1 MRDPGSDI
9 GRYLGGLDGLR
20 GVACLTVLAAHCVG
34 HFAPTVTPNGVPQIL
49 AQGMT
54 IFFVL
59 SGMLIYLPF
68 VRAMSA
74 GTTVPTGRYA
84 RRRLMR
90 IFPAYVAIF
99 LVCDL
104 VLGAV
109 YVRNAV
115 ESATPLR
122 DVGTGRMLAPGDLA
136 LHLSLLQTFV
146 PEQMQTGIPPAWS
159 LTTELTFYAVLPP
172 LAWLAVTCAGRRNRA
187 ALIPPLVLFVVG
199 IVGRLLVTHR
209 FAASGLSVVEAEFGP
224 NGVAVLARSLA
235 VFADTFAVGMV
246 VAVLFAGTETGRWP
260 RWSARRAGAVGW
272 VLLAAGATGGLLL
285 LNVQHWFVGSL
296 TGIAAAGL
304 LLLVADPTARGSA
317 TWVSRLAGLAPLR
330 HVGECSYSVYLW
342 HVPVIVLVARA
353 GWFHS
358 DSLATL
364 TGATALVALL
374 SIALASV
381 TFRWIERP
389 AMEWASTYPVRARPG
404 ATAHGSRPA

>member
-34 HFAPTVTPNGVPQIL
+34 HFAPTVTPNGVAQIL

-68 VRAMSA
+68 VRAMA
-74 GTTVPTGRYA
+74 GGTSVRTGRYV

-90 IFPAYVAIF
+90 IFPAYLVIF

-104 VLGAV
+104 ALGAV

-115 ESATPLR
+115 ESATPLS

-146 PEQMQTGIPPAWS
+146 PAQMQTGIPPAWS
-159 LTTELTFYAVLPP
+159 LTTELTFYAALPM
-172 LAWLAVTCAGRRNRA
+172 LVWVALRIRGRRAGA
-187 ALIPPLVLFVVG
+187 ALIPPLVLFAIG
-199 IVGRLLVTHR
+199 IVGRLVVTHQ
-209 FAASGLSVVEAEFGP
+209 FTASGLSVDEAEFGP

-235 VFADTFAVGMV
+235 VFADTFAAGMV
-246 VAVLFAGTETGRWP
+246 VAVLFAGTESGRWP
-260 RWSARRAGAVGW
+260 RWSAGRAQTLGWTLLAVG
-272 VLLAAGATGGLLL
+272 AAGGLLL

-296 TGIAAAGL
+296 TGVAAAGL

-317 TWVSRLAGLAPLR
+317 TWVSRLAGLAPVR
-330 HVGECSYSVYLW
+330 YVGECSYSVYLW

-353 GWFHS
+353 GWFHT
-358 DSLATL
+358 DSLPTL
-364 TGATALVALL
+364 VGATAVVALT
-374 SIALASV
+374 SIAFASV

-389 AMEWASTYPVRARPG
+389 AMTWASK
-404 ATAHGSRPA
+404 